1 MRNYLFPLIAS
12 FVLMG
17 CSSTADKTAATE
29 TVAINVAKTET
40 SDMDKSTYICQSEA
54 VLGSRMTKRVCRTAE
69 QIREDRE
76 KTQRQLEKTQLR
88 NSRNGGGL

>member
-1 MRNYLFPLIAS
+1 MRTYVFPLFAS
-12 FVLMG
+12 LMLVG
-17 CSSTADKTAATE
+17 CTSTTDNTAANE

-40 SDMDKSTYICQSEA
+40 TDMDKSTYICQSEA

-88 NSRNGGGL
+88 NSRHGGGR